1 MTWDVLI
8 RQGAIIDG
16 SGSPGTFGDIA
27 LAAGRIAAIGG
38 SLAGDGKRV
47 IDAEGLA
54 VTPGFIDIK
63 PILIL
68 SFRSIR
74 RPKAKYGRESP
85 PRSLA
90 IAASRSRR
98 CCLGRRSFWPTT

>member
-8 RQGAIIDG
+8 RRGVIIDG
-16 SGSPGTFGDIA
+16 SGSLGTIGDIA

-38 SLAGDGKRV
+38 SLGGHAKSV

-63 PILIL
+63 THSDFVLPIN
-68 SFRSIR
+68 
-74 RPKAKYGRESP
+74 PKAESKVRRESP

-90 IAASRSRR
+90 IAVFRSRR
-98 CCLGRRSFWPTT
+98 CCGERRRFWPIT

>member
-8 RQGAIIDG
+8 RHGVIIDG
-16 SGSPGTFGDIA
+16 SGSPGTLGDIA
-27 LAAGRIAAIGG
+27 LAAGRIVAIGG
-38 SLAGDGKRV
+38 SLAGDAKRV

-63 PILIL
+63 THSDFVL
-68 SFRSIR
+68 RSIR

-85 PRSLA
+85 PR
-90 IAASRSRR
+90 
-98 CCLGRRSFWPTT
+98 